1 MAAHSHVHVLMN
13 PIAGSRKRRKQ
24 HVAVS
29 DRLRE
34 LGMTCN
40 VTASQ
45 YPGHLT
51 EVASEL
57 AVRGCETIIVGGGDG
72 TINEVINGI
81 AGTETV
87 LGILPVGTA
96 NDFAT
101 NMGIK
106 DIDSAYTLIKERRT
120 KKIDLIRVNRDKFYG
135 STACL
140 GFDAEVAAFARRRWL
155 NPFWMHVLGGV
166 WKFFSY
172 KTKTVEL
179 RFNGQK
185 CFGKIFLVA
194 FGNVRSYARGM
205 VINPGAVFDDAL
217 LDICVVGR
225 MPRWR
230 VLSVFP
236 SVYKGTHVKRKE
248 ITQYRAGSVF
258 VQSVNPMHLYADGDF
273 MATTPV
279 RLEVAPKYLEVIV
292 GPDDEALSSKEP
304 I

>member
-1 MAAHSHVHVLMN
+1 MSDHSYAHVLLN

-24 HVAVS
+24 HAAVP

-34 LGMTCN
+34 SGITCE
-40 VTASQ
+40 VTLSQ
-45 YPGHLT
+45 HPGHLT

-57 AVRGCETIIVGGGDG
+57 AIRGCETIIVGGGDG

-87 LGILPVGTA
+87 LGILPMGTA

-101 NMGIK
+101 NMGIE
-106 DIDSAYTLIKERRT
+106 DVDSAYNIIKKRRT
-120 KKIDLIRVNRDKFYG
+120 KKIDLIRVNNDRFFG

-155 NPFWMHVLGGV
+155 SPFFMHVLGGV
-166 WKFFSY
+166 LKFFSY
-172 KTKTVEL
+172 KSKTVEL

-185 CFGKIFLVA
+185 SFGDIFLVA

-205 VINPGAVFDDAL
+205 VINPEAVFDDGF
-217 LDICVVGR
+217 LDICIVGH

-230 VLSVFP
+230 ILSIFP
-236 SVYKGTHVKRKE
+236 SVYKGTHVTHKR
-248 ITQYRAGSVF
+248 ISQHRAEAVF
-258 VQSVNPMHLYADGDF
+258 AQSADPMHLYADGDF

-292 GPDDEALSSKEP
+292 GFEDEAP
-304 I
+304 

>member
-1 MAAHSHVHVLMN
+1 
-13 PIAGSRKRRKQ
+13 
-24 HVAVS
+24 
-29 DRLRE
+29 
-34 LGMTCN
+34 MTCD
-40 VTASQ
+40 VTISQ
-45 YPGHLT
+45 HPGHLT

-57 AVRGCETIIVGGGDG
+57 AVRGCETIVVGGGDG

-87 LGILPVGTA
+87 LGIVPLGTA

-106 DIDSAYTLIKERRT
+106 DIDSACTIIKERRT
-120 KKIDLIRVNRDKFYG
+120 KKIDLVRVNHDKFFG

-155 NPFWMHVLGGV
+155 SPFLMHVLGGL
-166 WKFFSY
+166 WKFFFY
-172 KTKTVEL
+172 KAKTVEL

-185 CFGKIFLVA
+185 CFGEIFLVA

-205 VINPGAVFDDAL
+205 VINPGAVSDDAF
-217 LDICVVGR
+217 LDICVVRR

-236 SVYKGTHVKRKE
+236 SVYKGTHVKCKE
-248 ITQYRAGSVF
+248 ITQYRAEAVF
-258 VQSVNPMHLYADGDF
+258 VQSVDPMHLYADGDF

-279 RLEVAPKYLEVIV
+279 RLEIAPKYLKVIM
-292 GPDDEALSSKEP
+292 GPPPS
-304 I
+304 